1 MRGWP
6 LVVTMAASVF
16 ASAAAQELP
25 SKEGEQPAL
34 EQPIEVEPPLLIQ
47 SRNADGS
54 LVLAGPAATPAPPA
68 DIEKLEKNLA
78 RAKRNASGADRLFR
92 AGIISKVEA
101 EERELRVVRIEA
113 TLAEARLQLAKQ
125 EAEEKTGVETAAN
138 ELDPAIV
145 DAEEAARRA
154 AEERRKAEIEAA
166 FRNLQR
172 QQKLLALGS
181 GRKAD
186 VNRAEQ
192 KLAELQRAGE

>member
-1 MRGWP
+1 MKRCF
-6 LVVTMAASVF
+6 VVLAIAATALSWT
-16 ASAAAQELP
+16 AAQDLP

-34 EQPIEVEPPLLIQ
+34 EPPIEVEPALLIQ

-54 LVLAGPAATPAPPA
+54 LVLAGPAAAAAPPA

-78 RAKRNASGADRLFR
+78 RAKRNASGADRLFN

-101 EERELRVVRIEA
+101 EERELRVVRLEA
-113 TLAEARLQLAKQ
+113 TLAEARLQFAKQ
-125 EAEEKTGVETAAN
+125 QAEAEGAAAAP
-138 ELDPAIV
+138 EEPDASV
-145 DAEEAARRA
+145 VGAEEAARRA
-154 AEERRKAEIEAA
+154 AEQRRKAEIEAA

-192 KLAELQRAGE
+192 KLAELQRASE

>member
-1 MRGWP
+1 MKRCF
-6 LVVTMAASVF
+6 VVF
-16 ASAAAQELP
+16 AIAATTTFASLHAQELP
-25 SKEGEQPAL
+25 TKEGEQPL
-34 EQPIEVEPPLLIQ
+34 EQPIDVEPPLLIQ

-54 LVLAGPAATPAPPA
+54 LVLAGPAAAAVPDA
-68 DIEKLEKNLA
+68 DIEKLERNLA
-78 RAKRNASGADRLFR
+78 RAKRNASGADRLYK

-101 EERELRVVRIEA
+101 EERELRVVRLQA
-113 TLAEARLQLAKQ
+113 TLAEAQLQIAKRQ
-125 EAEEKTGVETAAN
+125 PEAEATEEAQPEGNATVEQAEQTAA
-138 ELDPAIV
+138 
-145 DAEEAARRA
+145 RA
-154 AEERRKAEIEAA
+154 AEERRKAEIDAA